1 MEFRLTRMSA
11 HDVQSSNLL
20 PCEPTVASRRSDHPR
35 ELQFRM
41 LTVFLVVQPAN
52 PWGQIF

>member
-20 PCEPTVASRRSDHPR
+20 PCEPTVASRRSDHPKK
-35 ELQFRM
+35 LQFRM
-41 LTVFLVVQPAN
+41 FTALLVIQPTN
-52 PWGQIF
+52 LVH

>member
-41 LTVFLVVQPAN
+41 FTAFLVVQPAN